1 MFAYEA
7 IGEQGC
13 ARLRELTAPLAA
25 AVMAADFGFLPLL
38 AARYAKAGDPGGR

>member
-25 AVMAADFGFLPLL
+25 AVMAADLGFPPLL
-38 AARYAKAGDPGGR
+38 AARYAKAG